1 MLATALAD
9 CFNSDQPGLDCEYEC
24 TSKTYRIFHIKRV
37 ETFKAYRRWEKS
49 VEPGALLGG
58 DSTHLGGRFDM
69 DEPAYDTT
77 GRYDC
82 RHPTVGAFCLD
93 A

>member
-1 MLATALAD
+1 M
-9 CFNSDQPGLDCEYEC
+9 
-24 TSKTYRIFHIKRV
+24 
-37 ETFKAYRRWEKS
+37 
-49 VEPGALLGG
+49 EPGALLGG

-82 RHPTVGAFCLD
+82 RYPTVGSFCLD

>member
-1 MLATALAD
+1 M
-9 CFNSDQPGLDCEYEC
+9 
-24 TSKTYRIFHIKRV
+24 
-37 ETFKAYRRWEKS
+37 
-49 VEPGALLGG
+49 EPGALLGG
-58 DSTHLGGRFDM
+58 DIAHLGGRFDI

-82 RHPTVGAFCLD
+82 RHPTVRVVCLD